1 MQSVQSVQSVALS
14 YVLLPLAAP
23 SWLAM
28 RPTPGRRT
36 ALSIPSMPSLVCRAA
51 VETLL
56 LAASRGAVVRVR
68 PDRVGIHPV
77 GVLTADEH
85 AALRAA
91 RADRPAIARELLWRV
106 TAMRGQLPP
115 RPLPIPFLVA
125 CRDLPSSGG
134 CLSCGD
140 PLPSGHDVRCAL
152 CALAVWIALD

>member
-1 MQSVQSVQSVALS
+1 
-14 YVLLPLAAP
+14 
-23 SWLAM
+23 
-28 RPTPGRRT
+28 
-36 ALSIPSMPSLVCRAA
+36 MPSLVCRAA